1 MIDVEIEDE
10 AWLKA
15 LPDVAAVVDR
25 AVAAALR
32 AAGAPEA
39 DVAVLLTDDEGVRVM
54 NRDFRGKDQATNV
67 LSFPAAPTA
76 APHLGD
82 VALAYGTCAREAA
95 AQNKALERHLS
106 HLVAHGALHLL
117 GWDHQSDA
125 EAEAMESVERKILAE
140 LGMPDPYAVEFDT
153 DAGPLQ

>member
-1 MIDVEIEDE
+1 MIDVEIEDD
-10 AWLKA
+10 AWLEA
-15 LPDVAAVVDR
+15 LPEAASVVDR
-25 AVAAALR
+25 AVSATLR
-32 AAGAPEA
+32 ATGAQGA
-39 DVAVLLTDDEGVRVM
+39 DVAVLLTDDETVRAM
-54 NRDFRGKDQATNV
+54 NRDFRGKDQPTNV

-82 VALAYGTCAREAA
+82 VALAYETCAREAA
-95 AQNKALERHLS
+95 ARNTPLEHHLT

-153 DAGPLQ
+153 DVGPLQ

>member
-1 MIDVEIEDE
+1 MIDVEIEDD
-10 AWLKA
+10 AWLEA
-15 LPDVAAVVDR
+15 LPQAAAVVDR
-25 AVAAALR
+25 AVRAALR
-32 AAGAPEA
+32 AGGRPEA
-39 DVAVLLTDDEGVRVM
+39 DVAVLLTDDETIRTL
-54 NRDFRGKDQATNV
+54 NRDFRGKDRPTNV
-67 LSFPAAPTA
+67 LSFPAAATA
-76 APHLGD
+76 GPHLGD
-82 VALAYGTCAREAA
+82 VALAFGTCAREAA
-95 AQNKALERHLS
+95 AQNKPLERHLT